1 MDKLLSIVVPVY
13 NVEQYI
19 RMCLDSLIVSDEL
32 MDQFLRQMLVE
43 KGVDDVSEE
52 VFNQIVSDLKERLIF
67 YINRAI
73 IAELPAEQRIKLDN
87 SLEGGTATAESINAL
102 VDESGLNTEPI
113 IQQVMID
120 FKEKYLKGEMPTD
133 EDVNRG

>member
-1 MDKLLSIVVPVY
+1 MDDQIAPQTNPNLNY
-13 NVEQYI
+13 TD
-19 RMCLDSLIVSDEL
+19 DSDASVDEL

-43 KGVDDVSEE
+43 KGVADVSEE

>member
-1 MDKLLSIVVPVY
+1 MDDQIAPQTNPNLNY
-13 NVEQYI
+13 TD
-19 RMCLDSLIVSDEL
+19 DSDASVDEL

-113 IQQVMID
+113 IQQVIID

>member
-1 MDKLLSIVVPVY
+1 MKGKAMDDQIAPQTNPNLNY
-13 NVEQYI
+13 TD
-19 RMCLDSLIVSDEL
+19 DSDASVDEL

-52 VFNQIVSDLKERLIF
+52 VFNQIVGDLKERLIF

>member
-1 MDKLLSIVVPVY
+1 MKGKAMDDQIAPQTNPNLNY
-13 NVEQYI
+13 TD
-19 RMCLDSLIVSDEL
+19 DSDASVDEL

-43 KGVDDVSEE
+43 KGVNDVSEE
-52 VFNQIVSDLKERLIF
+52 VFNQMIVDLKERLIF

>member
-1 MDKLLSIVVPVY
+1 MDDQIAPQTNPNLNY
-13 NVEQYI
+13 TD
-19 RMCLDSLIVSDEL
+19 DSDASVDEL
-32 MDQFLRQMLVE
+32 MDQFLRQMLIE

-52 VFNQIVSDLKERLIF
+52 VFNQIVGDLKERLIF

>member
-1 MDKLLSIVVPVY
+1 MDDQIAPQTNSNLNYADNSDASV
-13 NVEQYI
+13 
-19 RMCLDSLIVSDEL
+19 DEL

-43 KGVDDVSEE
+43 KGVNDVSEE
-52 VFNQIVSDLKERLIF
+52 VFNQMIVDLKERLIF

>member
-1 MDKLLSIVVPVY
+1 MDDQIAPQTNPNLNY
-13 NVEQYI
+13 TD
-19 RMCLDSLIVSDEL
+19 DSDASVDEL

-52 VFNQIVSDLKERLIF
+52 VFNQIVGDLKERLIF

>member
-1 MDKLLSIVVPVY
+1 MDDQIAPQTNPNLNY
-13 NVEQYI
+13 TD
-19 RMCLDSLIVSDEL
+19 DSDASVDEL

>member
-1 MDKLLSIVVPVY
+1 MDDQIAPQTNPNLNY
-13 NVEQYI
+13 TD
-19 RMCLDSLIVSDEL
+19 DSDASVDEL

-102 VDESGLNTEPI
+102 VDESGLNTVPI

>member
-1 MDKLLSIVVPVY
+1 MDDQIAPQTNPNLNY
-13 NVEQYI
+13 TD
-19 RMCLDSLIVSDEL
+19 DSDASVDEL

-43 KGVDDVSEE
+43 KGVNDVSEE
-52 VFNQIVSDLKERLIF
+52 VFNQMIVDLKERLIF

>member
-1 MDKLLSIVVPVY
+1 
-13 NVEQYI
+13 
-19 RMCLDSLIVSDEL
+19 
-32 MDQFLRQMLVE
+32 MLVE

-52 VFNQIVSDLKERLIF
+52 VFNQIVGDLKERLIF